1 MRRLVAGLIEFQV
14 SATGSIG
21 DFDDGPNFSLLINKS
36 RVILVGK
43 YYFVP
48 VVNAVRIQV
57 VRV

>member
-14 SATGSIG
+14 STTGSIG
-21 DFDDGPNFSLLINKS
+21 DFDDGPNFSPLISKS

-48 VVNAVRIQV
+48 VVNAI
-57 VRV
+57 